1 MTENTASEFAVEIS
15 GLSKTFRK
23 TAAVNG
29 LNLQVK
35 KGTVF
40 GFIGPNGAGKTTTIK
55 MLMGL
60 LKPDGGKVSVLGLDP
75 QKDFEA
81 IKQRVGYVPEQHL
94 EYRWM
99 RVKEVVKFCKTF
111 YEKWNDEMCGQLME
125 QFKLKG
131 DDKVKWLSKGM
142 LAKLSLLLAVS
153 HEPELLLLD
162 EPTGGLDPLIREEF
176 LDGVVRTAS
185 GEHKTVFFSSHT
197 ISDVQRF
204 ADTVG
209 IINEGQLLCHKPV
222 DVFLEKTKRIRLLVE
237 DGKLPEELA
246 KGAVYYYTQGRESVV
261 TVDDYGPDVLAKFQ
275 ACSGAKVL
283 EILDI
288 GLEEILKDHIRG
300 QRQNV

>member
-1 MTENTASEFAVEIS
+1 MTENAANEFAVEVS
-15 GLSKTFRK
+15 GLGKTFRK

-29 LNLQVK
+29 LNLQIK

-60 LKPDGGKVSVLGLDP
+60 LKPDAGKATVLGLDP

-99 RVKEVVKFCKTF
+99 KVKEVVAFCKTF
-111 YEKWNDEMCGQLME
+111 YEKWNDQMCGQLQE
-125 QFKLKG
+125 QFKLRG

-153 HEPELLLLD
+153 HEPELL
-162 EPTGGLDPLIREEF
+162 PTGGLDPLIREEF
-176 LDGVVRTAS
+176 LDGVLRGVGA
-185 GEHKTVFFSSHT
+185 EHQTVFFSSHT

-222 DVFLEKTKRIRLLVE
+222 ETFLTKTKRIRLLVE

-246 KGAVYYYTQGRESVV
+246 KGAVYCSTSGRESVV
-261 TVDDYGPDVLAKFQ
+261 TVEDYGPDVLARFQ
-275 ACSGAKVL
+275 GCSGVKVL
-283 EILDI
+283 EVVDVA
-288 GLEEILKDHIRG
+288 LEEILKDIIRG
-300 QRQNV
+300 RRQIA

>member
-1 MTENTASEFAVEIS
+1 MTENAANEFAVEVS
-15 GLSKTFRK
+15 GLSKMFRK

-29 LNLQVK
+29 LDLQIK
-35 KGTVF
+35 KGTIF

-60 LKPDGGKVSVLGLDP
+60 LKPDGGKATVLGLDP

-99 RVKEVVKFCKTF
+99 KVREVIKFCRTF

-185 GEHKTVFFSSHT
+185 GEHQTVFFSSHT

-222 DVFLEKTKRIRLLVE
+222 DLFLEKTKRIRLLVE
-237 DGKLPEELA
+237 GGTLPHELT
-246 KGAVYYYTQGRESVV
+246 KGAVYHYIDGRECVV
-261 TVDDYGPDVLAKFQ
+261 TVDDFEPGTPAKFD
-275 ACSGAKVL
+275 ACSGVKVI
-283 EILDI
+283 EVVDV
-288 GLEEILKDHIRG
+288 GLEDILKDYIRG
-300 QRQNV
+300 RRQSV